1 MKKRIAIFLIALFVT
16 TMFTSNLYARRRGLL
31 GGLFKKPKPRPR
43 PKPAST
49 NLTPEQEQ
57 AKGTLN
63 RFLKQPQ
70 RVEIHDEVAFGDTV
84 TAKIINS
91 YNRPLLPIEKYRDVW
106 DYCNLIVHALSEINV
121 LRPRLKHDSDYEPPI
136 TAQTPKEDVTLL
148 KNVGWHVG
156 IIDSPEVGG
165 CSAPGGYILITTGL
179 LKACRNESEL
189 AGVIAHE
196 MAHISR
202 SHGLYVIYQGMKKQ
216 KNKKAFLGF
225 LSQAASQ
232 KEGAGAQL
240 LAGLFKNAAQSID
253 IYATFDYGRPQEFE
267 ADKIGAQ
274 FMYRLGYDPYG
285 LVTFINRLSLKDN
298 KAYSSHP
305 RGSDRVKRLLQYIRQ
320 SCPDAR
326 SGRVNRER
334 YAQRVLNRLP

>member
-1 MKKRIAIFLIALFVT
+1 MKRIISIFLIALFVS
-16 TMFTSNLYARRRGLL
+16 TMFTGTLFARRRGLL
-31 GGLFKKPKPRPR
+31 GGLFKPRKPKPK
-43 PKPAST
+43 PKPAPS

-57 AKGTLN
+57 AKGTLD
-63 RFLKQPQ
+63 RFLKKPQ
-70 RVEIHDEVAFGDTV
+70 RVEIHDEVSFGDTV

-91 YNRPLLPIEKYRDVW
+91 YNSPLLPIEEYRDVW
-106 DYCNLIVHALSEINV
+106 DYCNLIVHALGEINV
-121 LRPRLKHDSDYEPPI
+121 LRPRLKHDSDYVPPI
-136 TAQTPKEDVTLL
+136 TAKTPKEDITLL

-156 IIDSPEVGG
+156 IIDSPQVGG

-179 LKACRNESEL
+179 LKACRNEAEL

-202 SHGLYVIYQGMKKQ
+202 SHGLYLIYRGMKKQ
-216 KNKKAFLGF
+216 KDKKAFLGW
-225 LSQAASQ
+225 LSKAASQ

-253 IYATFDYGRPQEFE
+253 IYASFNYGRDQEFE

-274 FMYRLGYDPYG
+274 FMYRLGYDPNG
-285 LVTFINRLSLKDN
+285 LVMFINRLSLKDN

-305 RGSDRVKRLLQYIRQ
+305 RNSDRVTRLVKYIQ
-320 SCPDAR
+320 KSCPDAR

-334 YAQRVLNRLP
+334 YLRRVINRLR